1 MALKGRFK
9 PRYPKKYLGNPTNII
24 YRSSW
29 ELKAMNYFERN
40 INIIE
45 WSSEEIPIPYKSP
58 IDGRW
63 HRYFPDFYIKVNE
76 RDGGIHSKIIEVKP
90 KKQCKPPK
98 PQTKK
103 TKKYISE
110 VANWGIN
117 SSKWK
122 AAEDYCADRSWEF
135 LILTEKELGI

>member
-29 ELKAMNYFERN
+29 ELKAMNYFDRN

-76 RDGGIHSKIIEVKP
+76 KDGHLHSKIIE
-90 KKQCKPPK
+90 
-98 PQTKK
+98 
-103 TKKYISE
+103 I
-110 VANWGIN
+110 
-117 SSKWK
+117 
-122 AAEDYCADRSWEF
+122 
-135 LILTEKELGI
+135 